1 MEVNVKNRI
10 LLVTNLYPGYEGQ
23 SRKEITYAIHD
34 IYRAFEKSFDIKT
47 VRIWSYFPKVFDIF
61 VNARKRRKLA
71 INEKVAITDVIVNR
85 VPVKSFPYLF
95 PNKKEKK
102 NAAKNIIEL
111 CRSDRFIPDI
121 VICHMIEHS
130 FEICRIISKY
140 YKSPLVV
147 ALHNSDLKSLKG
159 KNNANSIIRDC
170 NGVVFRSEKIKR
182 EALKYLSNQS
192 HMLSQEIQY
201 ILNSSIELKKVISQE
216 AINAKIK
223 MANRNF
229 VLVSNLENTNKMV
242 DVVIKAYIKMGKSD
256 TTLSIIGGG
265 PLKQSLEKMSASKK
279 DIKFLGEIEYEEV
292 QRKLN
297 DADVFVLV
305 SRNETFGLV
314 YIEAMSKGCIT
325 IGSLGEGID
334 GFIIDRENGF
344 LCKPGDVKSLTDVM
358 IECYEMSI
366 EEKARILNESI
377 GKIRSM
383 SKEKIISGYESYI
396 KKIIS
401 LGQD

>member
-1 MEVNVKNRI
+1 MEVNVQNKI

-34 IYRAFEKSFDIKT
+34 IYKEFEKSFDIKT
-47 VRIWSYFPKVFDIF
+47 VRIWSYFPKIFDIF
-61 VNARKRRKLA
+61 INARKRRKLA
-71 INEKVAITDVIVNR
+71 INEKVAIANVIVNR
-85 VPVKSFPYLF
+85 VPVKSFPYVF

-111 CRSDRFIPDI
+111 CRNDRFIPDI
-121 VICHMIEHS
+121 VICHMIEPS
-130 FEICRIISKY
+130 FEVCRIISKY
-140 YKSPLVV
+140 FKSPLVV
-147 ALHNSDLKSLKG
+147 ALHNSDLKSLKR
-159 KNNANSIIRDC
+159 KYNAISIMRDC
-170 NGVVFRSEKIKR
+170 NGVVFRSDKIKKA
-182 EALKYLSNQS
+182 ALEYLGNES
-192 HMLSQEIQY
+192 H
-201 ILNSSIELKKVISQE
+201 ILNQERQYVLNSGIESKKIVSQDAIST
-216 AINAKIK
+216 KSK

-265 PLKQSLEKMSASKK
+265 PLKQSLEKMSANKK
-279 DIKFLGEIEYEEV
+279 DIKFLGEIEYEDV

-297 DADVFVLV
+297 NADVFVLV

-314 YIEAMSKGCIT
+314 YIEAMSKGCIA

-344 LCKPGDVKSLTDVM
+344 LCKSGDVKSLTDVM
-358 IECYEMSI
+358 IECYEMGT
-366 EEKARILNESI
+366 EEKASILQKSI
-377 GKIRSM
+377 DKIKSM

-396 KKIIS
+396 KKVIT
-401 LGQD
+401 LG